1 MVHRTLKKLGARSMQ
16 RPNKGFICGFF
27 LIAFTL
33 RVYADDGI
41 YGLTEIDYFNMKGL
55 KKTDKRKIQATVDK
69 SEAPISQDL
78 WIEPAISADGKVSYY
93 RPPQVVV
100 DFLDDPTK
108 ENGKAYIEWNQQKL
122 AKITKA
128 QGVLQEL
135 AGEMNL
141 IPPTQ
146 PPQEVSASLPKAVSD
161 QKTANVVFFLLRGC
175 PYCEKQKE
183 LIEDLFKKRPDLH
196 IEVFGKNYTEED
208 IKQLPFPAKIDD
220 GLSRQLGLNTYPSV
234 FIQNQY
240 GKKLIMPGLIDQGL
254 FETLLGEK

>member
-1 MVHRTLKKLGARSMQ
+1 MQ
-16 RPNKGFICGFF
+16 RPNNIFICVCF
-27 LIAFTL
+27 LIGFAL

-41 YGLTEIDYFNMKGL
+41 YGFQEIDYFNMKGL
-55 KKTDKRKIQATVDK
+55 KKTDKREIHATVDK

-108 ENGKAYIEWNQQKL
+108 ENGKAYIEWNQEKL

-128 QGVLQEL
+128 QEVLQEL
-135 AGEMNL
+135 AGEMNI
-141 IPPTQ
+141 IPPAQ
-146 PPQEVSASLPKAVSD
+146 SPQEIPTSLPKTISVE
-161 QKTANVVFFLLRGC
+161 KTVNVVFFLLRGC

-183 LIEDLFKKRPDLH
+183 LIEDLFKNRPDLH
-196 IEVFGKNYTEED
+196 IEVFGKNYTEDD
-208 IKQLPFPAKIDD
+208 IKKLPFPAKIDD

-234 FIQNQY
+234 FIENQY
-240 GKKLIMPGLIDQGL
+240 GKKLIMPGLIDQEL
-254 FETLLGEK
+254 FNTLLEQKI